1 MTDFVQSRLGAAKPE
16 EHLPEVEPVLNRRS
30 YLTPMKPKRKDEL

>member
-30 YLTPMKPKRKDEL
+30 YQRGTDYDIL